1 METRSDV
8 VLVSIFGRGNWLA
21 AELAHLGLE
30 VALIDISDQFGH
42 WAPEDWEGPFGL
54 LQSEGLS
61 QSMMTRLHE
70 EDYFDAVDEGAV
82 VWTRSGPL
90 DVQGPHAS
98 YLLEKFGI
106 TVEQQNY
113 LQRFDSIP
121 RKDLDKIK
129 KNFKQLR
136 FKDNWFLQLAHSL
149 ASTTQY
155 SNNESLDSPRPLPIF
170 SPLSIR
176 RVSRKGYDRALSYI
190 EGKKV
195 NVIKKARL
203 RDVSVVGRKAQSVE
217 VESAQWSGVLTADQ
231 FVWALSSAETAHVS
245 KNFVQSLYGG
255 QVSEPSWAWVRYRL
269 EVLDSDLL
277 SVVPKK
283 FVMIEDMDL
292 NWTHSNMTLVQ
303 KTVNEKEL
311 DFWIKV
317 PTAHRFHRD
326 YLEKMGSE
334 LLTHIQSRLP
344 NSTARLVSLPQ
355 ECHYDSAVLGPP
367 RFPVYEPAQVRK
379 FATSNLNNLDFDS
392 PERWELLDWT
402 GQHLYQKGIFEN
414 LKSWKTERDQKRAK
428 LEAQAAARKG

>member
-1 METRSDV
+1 M
-8 VLVSIFGRGNWLA
+8 
-21 AELAHLGLE
+21 
-30 VALIDISDQFGH
+30 
-42 WAPEDWEGPFGL
+42 
-54 LQSEGLS
+54 
-61 QSMMTRLHE
+61 
-70 EDYFDAVDEGAV
+70 
-82 VWTRSGPL
+82 
-90 DVQGPHAS
+90 
-98 YLLEKFGI
+98 
-106 TVEQQNY
+106 
-113 LQRFDSIP
+113 
-121 RKDLDKIK
+121 
-129 KNFKQLR
+129 
-136 FKDNWFLQLAHSL
+136 
-149 ASTTQY
+149 
-155 SNNESLDSPRPLPIF
+155 
-170 SPLSIR
+170 
-176 RVSRKGYDRALSYI
+176 
-190 EGKKV
+190 
-195 NVIKKARL
+195 
-203 RDVSVVGRKAQSVE
+203 
-217 VESAQWSGVLTADQ
+217 
-231 FVWALSSAETAHVS
+231 
-245 KNFVQSLYGG
+245 
-255 QVSEPSWAWVRYRL
+255 SEPSWAWVRYRL

-277 SVVPKK
+277 NVVPKK

-317 PTAHRFHRD
+317 PAAHRFHRD